1 MVFIVEQEEISVKE
15 YLTRKQNISHRL
27 LVRLKQSGGIF
38 CNGKNVWVRHICRRG
53 DRLELQFAP
62 EVSEGVPQE
71 NIPLDILYED
81 EALLAINKPP
91 GMPPHPSY
99 KHAQGTVAGAVAGY
113 YARNGVQTQVRAL
126 GRLDRNTSG
135 VMVFGKNPF
144 VQDRMIDR
152 QRGGDIQKVYLAVAE
167 GNFSQTE
174 GTVEAPIGRKEG
186 SMIERCVTESGKAA
200 QTRYEVLCQREGHAL
215 LKLYPLTGRTH
226 QLRVHMAYLGHPL
239 AGDTLYGGSGAQI
252 ARHALHAYELHLP
265 HPLMGKM
272 LCLQAPLPQ
281 DMRILIDKTGLV
293 W

>member
-1 MVFIVEQEEISVKE
+1 MVFIVEQEGISVKE
-15 YLTRKQNISHRL
+15 YLTRQQNISHRL

-38 CNGKNVWVRHICRRG
+38 CNGQNVWVRHVCNKG
-53 DRLELQFAP
+53 DRLELRFPP
-62 EVSEGVPQE
+62 EVSDGLPPE
-71 NIPLDILYED
+71 NIPLEVLYED

-113 YARNGVQTQVRAL
+113 YARHGVQTQVRAL

-135 VMVFGKNPF
+135 VMVFGKNPL
-144 VQDRMIDR
+144 VQDRMVE
-152 QRGGDIQKVYLAVAE
+152 QQHGGGIRKIYLAVAE
-167 GNFSQTE
+167 GVFAQTE
-174 GTVEAPIGRKEG
+174 GMVEAPIGRKAG
-186 SMIERCVTESGKAA
+186 SMIERCVSESGKTA
-200 QTRYEVLCQREGHAL
+200 QTRYEVLCQQDSHAL

-239 AGDTLYGGSGAQI
+239 AGDTLYGGSSAQI
-252 ARHALHAYELHLP
+252 ARHALHAYELHLL
-265 HPLMGKM
+265 HPLTRKP

-281 DMRILIDKTGLV
+281 DMRIFIDKTGLV